1 MPEMTLVPR
10 PRLMFLQGQC
20 ISQRHHG
27 AAHNLQLLSGLLE
40 PDVGQG
46 CAEFVPR
53 EPLPQSMRCHPLRDH
68 S

>member
-10 PRLMFLQGQC
+10 PKLTFLRDQY

-46 CAEFVPR
+46 CAEFIPR
-53 EPLPQSMRCHPLRDH
+53 MPLPPI
-68 S
+68 